1 MKTLVTKR
9 LILRDLKYSDV
20 EDFYNYAKKPNIGP
34 SAGWKPHESIE
45 ESMRIIRMMISE
57 NEVWAVT
64 LKESDRVIGTIG
76 LHVRNFDNAISNQK
90 EIGYVLDDT
99 YWGQGL
105 MVEAVDAVL
114 KYAFMDLELD
124 KVLCGHSVANIQSKR
139 VVEKSNFIY
148 THNEFREHFDKSQIE
163 IMMYELTKAL
173 YLGGN
178 NDKSKT
184 EIRL

>member
-9 LILRDLKYSDV
+9 LILRNLNFSDV

-34 SAGWKPHESIE
+34 SAGWKPHQSIE

-57 NEVWAVT
+57 NEVWGIT
-64 LKESDRVIGTIG
+64 LKEVDKVIGTIG

-99 YWGQGL
+99 YWGKGL
-105 MVEAVDAVL
+105 MVEAVLAVL
-114 KYAFMDLELD
+114 DYAFIDLELD
-124 KVLCGHSVANIQSKR
+124 KVLCGHSEGNLKSMR
-139 VVEKSNFIY
+139 VVEKTSFIY
-148 THNEFREHFDKSQIE
+148 THNEFRDHYDGSQIE
-163 IMMYELTKAL
+163 IMMYELTRDM
-173 YLGGN
+173 YLGGT

>member
-9 LILRDLKYSDV
+9 LILRNLTFSDV

-34 SAGWKPHESIE
+34 SAGWKPHQSIE
-45 ESMRIIRMMISE
+45 ESMRIIRMMITE
-57 NEVWAVT
+57 NEVWGIT
-64 LKESDRVIGTIG
+64 LKEVDRVIGTIG
-76 LHVRNFDNAISNQK
+76 LHVRNFDNAMLNQK

-105 MVEAVDAVL
+105 MVEAVEAVL
-114 KYAFMDLELD
+114 RYAFIDLELD
-124 KVLCGHSVANIQSKR
+124 KVLCGHSTANLQSKR
-139 VVEKSNFIY
+139 VVEKTNFIY
-148 THNEFREHFDKSQIE
+148 THKEFRNHYDGTQIE
-163 IMMYELTKAL
+163 IIMYELTKDM
-173 YLGGN
+173 YLGGT

>member
-20 EDFYNYAKKPNIGP
+20 EDFYHYAKKPNIGP
-34 SAGWKPHESIE
+34 SAGWKPHQSID

-57 NEVWAVT
+57 NEVWAIT
-64 LKESDRVIGTIG
+64 LKEVDQVIGTIG

-90 EIGYVLDDT
+90 EVGYVLDDI
-99 YWGQGL
+99 YWGKGL
-105 MVEAVDAVL
+105 MVEAVEAVL
-114 KYAFMDLELD
+114 NYAFLELELD
-124 KVLCGHSVANIQSKR
+124 KVLCGHSTSNLQSKR
-139 VVEKSNFIY
+139 VIEKTNFIF
-148 THNEFREHFDKSQIE
+148 THKEQRDHYDGTQIE
-163 IMMYELTKAL
+163 IMIYELTKDQ
-173 YLGGN
+173 YLGGK